1 MPQSPPRARPK
12 VACKAGGHTGL
23 TPGEVRMRLHKN
35 GCFVSP
41 TCSYV
46 ALTKTVAAP
55 LNFEVFAE
63 QFLALLNV
71 LLFLVERILIAD
83 MDA

>member
-1 MPQSPPRARPK
+1 
-12 VACKAGGHTGL
+12 
-23 TPGEVRMRLHKN
+23 MRLHKN

-41 TCSYV
+41 TGSYI
-46 ALTKTVAAP
+46 AWTKTVAAP